1 MRRTCLPAAVCL
13 VGLALH
19 RPAAAQDGGNLL
31 VNGDF
36 TMGLSGYTVSASPG
50 YVVSTTN
57 ECSLR
62 GPSGGIRTCAVFGTP
77 GTGTGGASLS
87 QAIATTRGTGYVASF
102 VTGIKPLQGGFDV
115 FLAAAGQQVSVDC
128 IGLAFCVLNLPFTAT
143 APITTVTLGVR
154 GYVPAG
160 APPLFQSGTFVGNAG
175 VRALVVVPEPVPL
188 ALLGSAL
195 TILGASVVRRRT
207 ASR

>member
-36 TMGLSGYTVSASPG
+36 TAGLGGYTVTASPG
-50 YVVSTTN
+50 YLVSTTN

-87 QAIATTRGTGYVASF
+87 QEITTAPGATYVASF
-102 VTGIKPLQGGFDV
+102 VTGIKPLRGGFDV
-115 FLAAAGQQVSVDC
+115 FLAAAGQQVAVDC
-128 IGLAFCVLNLPFTAT
+128 VGVDFCVVTLPFTAT
-143 APITTVTLGVR
+143 AQRTTVSLGVR

-160 APPLFQSGTFVGNAG
+160 APPLFQSGTFVGDAS
-175 VRALVVVPEPVPL
+175 VRSLATVPEPAPV
-188 ALLGSAL
+188 ALLGGAL
-195 TILGASVVRRRT
+195 AVLGGVVVRRRA
-207 ASR
+207 AST